1 MIIHKFGG
9 AAVKDAKG
17 VRNLAAILNNRNE
30 SMVVVISAFGKT
42 TNKLEELTSYIYSRE
57 ETSFFHKLQELRSY
71 HFQLISELFTEGHPV
86 FLRINEVF
94 QELEHCYSKKS
105 DSYDHLYDQVVSK
118 GEIISTLVIQS
129 YLQDLGFACKWVD
142 IRNKL
147 ITDNTYREATILWE
161 QSHER
166 IADMV
171 DSSER
176 LFITQGFIAGD
187 QEGFST
193 TLGREGS
200 DYTAAILGNMLNA
213 EEVIIWKDV
222 PGVLNADPRYF
233 EETKKLDRISY
244 REAIELAYYG
254 AKIIHPKTIK
264 PLQNKDIPLYVKSF
278 LSPDSEGTIIS
289 QFESYDTS
297 IPVFIVKKD
306 QMLISILPKDFSF
319 IFEQQISNIYQLFAE
334 QRVKVNLMQHSAI
347 TFTVAVDR
355 ESPKIESLQDELKK
369 NFRVLYNAGLELITV
384 RHYTEEALKNVL
396 QGRKVLVE
404 QRSRHT
410 AQFILKDQTEQ

>member
-17 VRNLAAILNNRNE
+17 VRNLAAILQERSEN
-30 SMVVVISAFGKT
+30 MVVVISAFGKT
-42 TNKLEELTSYIYSRE
+42 TNRLEELTDYIYNRDHA
-57 ETSFFHKLQELRSY
+57 SFTQKLQEIRLY
-71 HFQLISELFTEGHPV
+71 HFQLIAELFMQGDAI
-86 FLRINEVF
+86 FSRINDVF
-94 QELEHCYSKKS
+94 QELEQCYNKNSE
-105 DSYDHLYDQVVSK
+105 SYDHLYDQVVSQ
-118 GEIISTLVIQS
+118 GEIISTLVIHS
-129 YLQDLGFACKWVD
+129 YLQELGFASVWVD

-147 ITDNTYREATILWE
+147 ITDTTYREANILWDR
-161 QSHER
+161 SHKH
-166 IADMV
+166 IAEMIN
-171 DSSER
+171 SSDH
-176 LFITQGFIAGD
+176 LFITQGFIAGNE
-187 QEGFST
+187 QGFST

-200 DYTAAILGNMLNA
+200 DYTAAILGYMSNA

-264 PLQNKDIPLYVKSF
+264 PLQNKHIPLYVKSF

-289 QFESYDTS
+289 QFESYDNS
-297 IPVFIVKKD
+297 LPVFIVKKK

-319 IFEQQISNIYQLFAE
+319 IFEQQISNIYHLFAE

-347 TFTVAVDR
+347 TFTVAVDS

-369 NFRVLYNAGLELITV
+369 NFRVLYNEGLELITV

-396 QGRKVLVE
+396 QSRKVLVE

-410 AQFILKDQTEQ
+410 AQFILKD